1 MVITSSLTGEYTL
14 QALFPFSH
22 PFLVPIF
29 LDRQPPLLFSKGP
42 KLKSFST
49 SVSLLLSIHG
59 GKTVPIVKQETSV
72 RMEEGEHFAIETFG
86 STGRGYVQNTGVCSH
101 YARKPNYDSSI
112 PLRVSSARSLLY
124 TINKEFGGLPFCRRY
139 LDRVGLENYTLG
151 LKHLVETGIVRDYP
165 PLSDI
170 EG

>member
-1 MVITSSLTGEYTL
+1 MVIISSLTGEYTI
-14 QALFPFSH
+14 QALFPFSP
-22 PFLVPIF
+22 PFLVPIS
-29 LDRQPPLLFSKGP
+29 LDSPVLKRTQAEVFSI
-42 KLKSFST
+42 SFP
-49 SVSLLLSIHG
+49 LLLSIHG